1 MNETSEQPKLVYV
14 GGHIPS
20 DLHRRMR
27 IYGAMHGIRLRDI
40 LSLAIESFL
49 NASPKTPD

>member
-1 MNETSEQPKLVYV
+1 MSDTSEKPKPVYV
-14 GGHIPS
+14 GGHISS

-49 NASPKTPD
+49 QNSSKTPD